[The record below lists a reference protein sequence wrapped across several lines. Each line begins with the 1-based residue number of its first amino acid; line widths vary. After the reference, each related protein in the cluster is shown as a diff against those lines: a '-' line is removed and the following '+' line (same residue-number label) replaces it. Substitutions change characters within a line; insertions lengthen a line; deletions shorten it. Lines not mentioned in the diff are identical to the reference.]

1 MNTGLSERVIIGLVR
16 PLRHAKS
23 LLSAHI
29 GMNPGISA
37 KSKEFLRDRLA
48 CQPKWERP
56 LIHVNRDDKNKIKKL
71 LTKQLLVNLGR
82 DTKEQQNKTN
92 NENLKIHE

>member
-29 GMNPGISA
+29 GMNPGITR
-37 KSKEFLRDRLA
+37 KSKEFLRERLC
-48 CQPKWERP
+48 CQPRWERP
-56 LIHVNRDDKNKIKKL
+56 LIHVNRQDKDEMVKL
-71 LTKQLLVNLGR
+71 LTK
-82 DTKEQQNKTN
+82 EQYATTSEKKKQ
-92 NENLKIHE
+92 